1 MDGGEKQTLSKDC
14 EKIQMVAHM
23 CIWKTEEKRTEFKKY
38 FKNFPECIVVGRSGL
53 RPAVRLA

>member
-38 FKNFPECIVVGRSGL
+38 FKNIPE
-53 RPAVRLA
+53 